1 VAASFLSQFLKNP
14 AAGWVLRNSRNQHTL
29 ATTIEPAFDSPS
41 RRKGLLGRSGLP
53 EGHAIILAPSN
64 SIHTFFMKFPI
75 DVMFVSRDGRIL
87 RICRDLPAWR
97 IRLGLKAFAV
107 IEFPAGV
114 ASRSDTQV
122 ADILQ
127 LASE

>member
-1 VAASFLSQFLKNP
+1 VAASFLTQFLKNP
-14 AAGWVLRNSRNQHTL
+14 TAGWVLRNSRNQHTL

-53 EGHAIILAPSN
+53 DGHAIILAPSN
-64 SIHTFFMKFPI
+64 GIHTFFMKFPI

-87 RICRDLPAWR
+87 RICQDLPAWR
-97 IRLGLKAFAV
+97 IRFALKAFAV

-114 ASRSDTQV
+114 SSRSNTQV
-122 ADILQ
+122 SDILQ
-127 LASE
+127 LAPE